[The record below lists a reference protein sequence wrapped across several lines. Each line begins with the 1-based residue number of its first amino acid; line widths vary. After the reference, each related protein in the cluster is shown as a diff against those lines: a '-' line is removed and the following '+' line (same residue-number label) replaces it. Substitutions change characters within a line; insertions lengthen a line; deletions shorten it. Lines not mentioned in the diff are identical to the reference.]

1 MSRFLPPTAAIT
13 LDFVSLGAIV
23 GALSG
28 LLPPLAG
35 LAAIIWYV
43 VQIWESKTCQKW
55 RKLRRRRHRMLRLAL
70 AAVDVQLAR
79 EESARPLDEPGA
91 AP

>member
-1 MSRFLPPTAAIT
+1 MSRFLPPTAAVT

-43 VQIWESKTCQKW
+43 VQIWESKTLIKW
-55 RKLRRRRHRMLRLAL
+55 RRVRRHRVRLRRLAL
-70 AAVDVQLAR
+70 ARVDVQLAS
-79 EESARPLDEPGA
+79 EETA
-91 AP
+91 ASTQA